1 MKTKYFFILL
11 IFLSVFCCSK
21 DESDEDEPISTI
33 TRCFTV
39 KELGTEISILNARV
53 FLMGPIICSVGCG
66 PIIIGN
72 KVTDIDGEVC
82 FLLSKNKN
90 EEILKIICLKDG
102 YSRFEVSSPSL
113 DFSEI
118 YLEPMS
124 N

>member
-1 MKTKYFFILL
+1 MKNKYFLILL
-11 IFLSVFCCSK
+11 IFLSVFSCSK
-21 DESDEDEPISTI
+21 DEIDEDEPITTI

-39 KELGTEISILNARV
+39 KELGTEISIMNARV

-66 PIIIGN
+66 PTIIGN
-72 KVTDIDGEVC
+72 KVTDINGDVC

-90 EEILKIICLKDG
+90 EEILEIKCLKDG
-102 YSRFEVSSPSL
+102 YSWFEISSPSL

-124 N
+124 D